1 MIYPL
6 DYLSDKID
14 EERKSIELHL
24 ARGAAS
30 SFEEYQKLCGVIQG
44 LDTVKQIITD
54 LAQRMESNDE

>member
-6 DYLSDKID
+6 NYLSDKID

-30 SFEEYQKLCGVIQG
+30 SFEEYQKLFGVILG
-44 LDTVKQIITD
+44 LGTIKQIITA
-54 LAQRMESNDE
+54 LAKRMESNDE